1 MKTKFYYS
9 YKKHSE
15 DLVVT
20 SEHITV
26 KSSMYDLDIPTEN
39 ISAIISALKDSSGY
53 SYYLFDE
60 NV

>member
-26 KSSMYDLDIPTEN
+26 KSSIYDLDIPTEN
-39 ISAIISALKDSSGY
+39 ILAIISALKDSSGY